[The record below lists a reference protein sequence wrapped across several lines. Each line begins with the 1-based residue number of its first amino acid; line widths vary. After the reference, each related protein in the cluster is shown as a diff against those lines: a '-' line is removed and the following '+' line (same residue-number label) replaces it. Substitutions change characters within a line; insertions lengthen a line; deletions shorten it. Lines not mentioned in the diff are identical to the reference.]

1 MNGSRDDRSA
11 ARTRRQL
18 GFPLDGEEAG
28 ERGRGCEPEEKT
40 RARFGVMY
48 TRIVLL
54 LLAVGWEARTV
65 LADAETRPVG
75 AGVTVNIGKC
85 CEPEELL
92 VDDRC
97 TPLAETNETKWRPEF
112 VRERDDAA
120 QRRTG
125 FVEPRYELKIGR
137 PRCDSD
143 EHQWHVYYY
152 PSGPDRLAILPSGVL
167 RHYIV
172 DLAKSMDENRG
183 VYGVAMLNN
192 LDDDDD
198 DDDDGETRATI
209 HYDYPFGHYCADK
222 VVLSGDRLVATYAML
237 CVPDVAVRWTDTNY
251 LMRHAI
257 DPAFHAVSMACY
269 LIVAVV
275 YFVLPQL
282 RDLVGNIITSMSL
295 CLMVNQCA
303 STVRIFTEFGN
314 HVSFLVADTVMY
326 VFLMAA
332 FFWLGALGY
341 YVWNTFKSRNV
352 FLRVTDGRKYCY
364 YSSWV
369 WCITVC
375 IAGTA
380 IFAHFA
386 LETNKPTVGGATYPA
401 QETVGWLG
409 LSVMFMCIAFTII
422 VDLCLILTTANRIKR
437 MSTYGRI
444 HHKMKY
450 SFRMFVY
457 LYAIMSTG
465 WLSLLL
471 SQFKYDALI
480 YSHIVVNLLQALL
493 VLYVCVFG
501 QRRVTFLL
509 GKTCNCCDSGDNT
522 EGLDW
527 GEEMTAINAGY

>member
-1 MNGSRDDRSA
+1 MNASRNDRSA
-11 ARTRRQL
+11 AKKQRQF
-18 GFPLDGEEAG
+18 GFPFNDVETR
-28 ERGRGCEPEEKT
+28 ERARGCEHKEKT
-40 RARFGVMY
+40 RVRFGVMHP
-48 TRIVLL
+48 RIALL
-54 LLAVGWEARTV
+54 LLVVGWETRNV

-75 AGVTVNIGKC
+75 SSVTVSIGKC

-97 TPLAETNETKWRPEF
+97 TPVAETNETKWRPEF
-112 VRERDDAA
+112 VIDRRDVS
-120 QRRTG
+120 QRKLK
-125 FVEPRYELKIGR
+125 FVEPKYELKIGR

-152 PSGPDRLAILPSGVL
+152 PSGPDRLAILPTGVL

-183 VYGVAMLNN
+183 VYGVSMLNSDN
-192 LDDDDD
+192 DDDD
-198 DDDDGETRATI
+198 EEHATI

-237 CVPDVAVRWTDTNY
+237 CVPDIAVRWTDTNY

-295 CLMVNQCA
+295 CLLVNQCA

-314 HVSFLVADTVMY
+314 HVSFLVADTIMY

-332 FFWLGALGY
+332 FFWLSALGY
-341 YVWNTFKSRNV
+341 YVWNTFRSRNV
-352 FLRVTDGRKYCY
+352 FLRVTDGKKYCY
-364 YSSWV
+364 YSCWV
-369 WCITVC
+369 WGITIC

-386 LETNKPTVGGATYPA
+386 LETNKSTVGGTTYPA

-409 LSVMFMCIAFTII
+409 LSVMFMCIAFTTLI
-422 VDLCLILTTANRIKR
+422 DLCLILTTANRIKR

-450 SFRMFVY
+450 SFRLFVF
-457 LYAIMSTG
+457 LYTVMSAG

-471 SQFKYDALI
+471 SRFKYDALI
-480 YSHIVVNLLQALL
+480 YCHIVVNLLQALL
-493 VLYVCVFG
+493 ILYVCVFG

-509 GKTCNCCDSGDNT
+509 GKTCNCCDSGENT
-522 EGLDW
+522 EGFDW

>member
-1 MNGSRDDRSA
+1 
-11 ARTRRQL
+11 
-18 GFPLDGEEAG
+18 
-28 ERGRGCEPEEKT
+28 
-40 RARFGVMY
+40 MY
-48 TRIVLL
+48 PRIVLL
-54 LLAVGWEARTV
+54 LVVAWETRNV
-65 LADAETRPVG
+65 LADAETRL
-75 AGVTVNIGKC
+75 ASADTTVRIGKC
-85 CEPEELL
+85 CEHQELL

-97 TPLAETNETKWRPEF
+97 TPLSETNETNWVPEF
-112 VRERDDAA
+112 VKERDAA
-120 QRRTG
+120 ARTG
-125 FVEPRYELKIGR
+125 YVPPEPRYELKIGR

-152 PSGPDRLAILPSGVL
+152 PSGPDRLLILPTGVL

-172 DLAKSMDENRG
+172 DLAKGMDENRG
-183 VYGVAMLNN
+183 VYGVAMLNV
-192 LDDDDD
+192 DDDYDD
-198 DDDDGETRATI
+198 DKERATI

-222 VVLSGDRLVATYAML
+222 VVLSGDRMVATYAML

-251 LMRHAI
+251 LMKHAI
-257 DPAFHAVSMACY
+257 NPAFHAVSMACY
-269 LIVAVV
+269 LVVAVV

-282 RDLVGNIITSMSL
+282 RDLVGNNTI
-295 CLMVNQCA
+295 
-303 STVRIFTEFGN
+303 
-314 HVSFLVADTVMY
+314 MY

-341 YVWNTFKSRNV
+341 YVWNTFRSRNV

-369 WCITVC
+369 WGLTACL
-375 IAGTA
+375 AATA
-380 IFAHFA
+380 IFAHFT
-386 LETNKPTVGGATYPA
+386 LETNKPIVGGTTYPA

-409 LSVMFMCIAFTII
+409 LSVIFMCIAFTIVI
-422 VDLCLILTTANRIKR
+422 DLCLILTTANRIKR

-450 SFRMFVY
+450 SFRMFVF
-457 LYAIMSTG
+457 LYAIMSAG
-465 WLSLLL
+465 WFSLLL

-480 YSHIVVNLLQALL
+480 YCHIVMNLLQALL

-522 EGLDW
+522 EGFDW

>member
-1 MNGSRDDRSA
+1 
-11 ARTRRQL
+11 
-18 GFPLDGEEAG
+18 
-28 ERGRGCEPEEKT
+28 
-40 RARFGVMY
+40 MY
-48 TRIVLL
+48 LRIVLL
-54 LLAVGWEARTV
+54 LVVAWETRNV
-65 LADAETRPVG
+65 LADAETQLVSSN
-75 AGVTVNIGKC
+75 TIVNIGKC

-97 TPLAETNETKWRPEF
+97 TPLSETNETKWRPEF
-112 VRERDDAA
+112 VKERDAA
-120 QRRTG
+120 ASRTG
-125 FVEPRYELKIGR
+125 YVEPRYELKIGR

-152 PSGPDRLAILPSGVL
+152 PSGPDRLSILPTGVL

-172 DLAKSMDENRG
+172 DLSKGMDENRG
-183 VYGVAMLNN
+183 VYGVAMLNV
-192 LDDDDD
+192 DDDYDD
-198 DDDDGETRATI
+198 DREHPTI

-222 VVLSGDRLVATYAML
+222 VVLSGDRMVATYAML

-251 LMRHAI
+251 LMKHAI

-282 RDLVGNIITSMSL
+282 RDLVGNIITSMAL
-295 CLMVNQCA
+295 CFMVNQY
-303 STVRIFTEFGN
+303 TI
-314 HVSFLVADTVMY
+314 MY

-332 FFWLGALGY
+332 FFWLTALGY

-352 FLRVTDGRKYCY
+352 FLRVTDGKKYCY

-369 WCITVC
+369 WGLTVC
-375 IAGTA
+375 LAATA

-386 LETNKPTVGGATYPA
+386 LETNKPTVGGTVYPA

-409 LSVMFMCIAFTII
+409 LSVIFMCIAFTIVI
-422 VDLCLILTTANRIKR
+422 DLCLILTTANRIKR

-450 SFRMFVY
+450 SFRMFVF

-465 WLSLLL
+465 WFSLLL

-480 YSHIVVNLLQALL
+480 YCHIVVNLLQALL
-493 VLYVCVFG
+493 ILYVCVFG

>member
-1 MNGSRDDRSA
+1 
-11 ARTRRQL
+11 
-18 GFPLDGEEAG
+18 
-28 ERGRGCEPEEKT
+28 
-40 RARFGVMY
+40 MY
-48 TRIVLL
+48 PKSLL
-54 LLAVGWEARTV
+54 LLLVVGCGVSDLRNA
-65 LADAETRPVG
+65 LADAETRPAGSGQTHG
-75 AGVTVNIGKC
+75 ASKTSVNIGKC

-92 VDDRC
+92 LDDRC
-97 TPLAETNETKWRPEF
+97 TSLKETNETEWRPEF
-112 VRERDDAA
+112 VAESLRDAA
-120 QRRTG
+120 TG
-125 FVEPRYELKIGR
+125 RSRFVRPRYELKIGW
-137 PRCDSD
+137 PRCSPD
-143 EHQWHVYYY
+143 EHQWHVYCY
-152 PSGPDRLAILPSGVL
+152 PSGPDRLELLPTGVL

-172 DLAKSMDENRG
+172 DVTKGANKNSDN
-183 VYGVAMLNN
+183 VYGAVMSDLDGDE
-192 LDDDDD
+192 DDDV
-198 DDDDGETRATI
+198 ERATI

-222 VVLSGDRLVATYAML
+222 AVLIGDRLVATYAML

-251 LMRHAI
+251 LMKHAI

-282 RDLVGNIITSMSL
+282 RDLVGNIITSMTL
-295 CLMVNQCA
+295 CLVINQCA

-314 HVSFLVADTVMY
+314 HVSFMIADMVMY
-326 VFLMAA
+326 VSLMAA
-332 FFWLGALGY
+332 FFWLSALGY
-341 YVWNTFKSRNV
+341 YVWNTFRSRNV

-369 WCITVC
+369 WCLTIC

-386 LETNKPTVGGATYPA
+386 LETNKPTVGGTTYPA

-409 LSVMFMCIAFTII
+409 ISVMFMCIAFTVVI
-422 VDLCLILTTANRIKR
+422 DLCLVMTTANRIKR

-450 SFRMFVY
+450 SFRMFVF
-457 LYAIMSTG
+457 LYVILSTG
-465 WLSLLL
+465 WFSLLL
-471 SQFKYDALI
+471 SRLKYDGLI
-480 YSHIVVNLLQALL
+480 YCHIVVNLLQALF

-509 GKTCNCCDSGDNT
+509 GKTCNCCNPGDNT

>member
-1 MNGSRDDRSA
+1 
-11 ARTRRQL
+11 
-18 GFPLDGEEAG
+18 
-28 ERGRGCEPEEKT
+28 
-40 RARFGVMY
+40 MY
-48 TRIVLL
+48 PRIVLL
-54 LLAVGWEARTV
+54 LIVAWETRNV
-65 LADAETRPVG
+65 LADAETRL
-75 AGVTVNIGKC
+75 ASADTTVKIGKC
-85 CEPEELL
+85 CELEELL

-97 TPLAETNETKWRPEF
+97 TPLSETNETNWIPEF
-112 VRERDDAA
+112 VKERDAVA
-120 QRRTG
+120 RTG
-125 FVEPRYELKIGR
+125 YVPSEPRYELKIGR

-152 PSGPDRLAILPSGVL
+152 PSGPDRLLILPTGVL

-172 DLAKSMDENRG
+172 DLAKGMDENRG
-183 VYGVAMLNN
+183 VYGVAMLNV
-192 LDDDDD
+192 DDDYDD
-198 DDDDGETRATI
+198 DKEHATI

-222 VVLSGDRLVATYAML
+222 VVLSGDRMIATYAML

-251 LMRHAI
+251 LMKHAI
-257 DPAFHAVSMACY
+257 NPAFHAVSMACY
-269 LIVAVV
+269 LVVAVV

-282 RDLVGNIITSMSL
+282 RDLVGNIITSMAL

-314 HVSFLVADTVMY
+314 HVSFLVADTIMY

-341 YVWNTFKSRNV
+341 YVWNTFRSRNV

-369 WCITVC
+369 WGLTACLAT
-375 IAGTA
+375 TA

-386 LETNKPTVGGATYPA
+386 LETNKPTVGGTTYPA

-409 LSVMFMCIAFTII
+409 LSVIFMCIAFTIVI
-422 VDLCLILTTANRIKR
+422 DLCLILTTANRIKR

-450 SFRMFVY
+450 SFRMFVF
-457 LYAIMSTG
+457 LYAIMSAG
-465 WLSLLL
+465 WFSLLL
-471 SQFKYDALI
+471 SQFKYLLI
-480 YSHIVVNLLQALL
+480 
-493 VLYVCVFG
+493 LYVCVFG

>member
-1 MNGSRDDRSA
+1 
-11 ARTRRQL
+11 
-18 GFPLDGEEAG
+18 
-28 ERGRGCEPEEKT
+28 
-40 RARFGVMY
+40 MY
-48 TRIVLL
+48 PRIVLL
-54 LLAVGWEARTV
+54 LIVAWETRNV
-65 LADAETRPVG
+65 LADTETRPASADTKVR
-75 AGVTVNIGKC
+75 IGKC
-85 CEPEELL
+85 CELEELL

-97 TPLAETNETKWRPEF
+97 TPLSETNETNWIPEF
-112 VRERDDAA
+112 VKDRDAA
-120 QRRTG
+120 VRTG
-125 FVEPRYELKIGR
+125 YVPPGPKYELKIGR

-152 PSGPDRLAILPSGVL
+152 PSGPDRLLILPTGVL

-172 DLAKSMDENRG
+172 DLAKGMDENRG
-183 VYGVAMLNN
+183 IYGIAMMNV
-192 LDDDDD
+192 DDDYDD
-198 DDDDGETRATI
+198 DKEHATI

-222 VVLSGDRLVATYAML
+222 VVLSGDRMVATYAML

-251 LMRHAI
+251 LMKHAI
-257 DPAFHAVSMACY
+257 NPAFHAVSMACY
-269 LIVAVV
+269 LVVAVV

-282 RDLVGNIITSMSL
+282 RDLVGNNTI
-295 CLMVNQCA
+295 
-303 STVRIFTEFGN
+303 
-314 HVSFLVADTVMY
+314 MY

-341 YVWNTFKSRNV
+341 YVWNTFRSRNV

-369 WCITVC
+369 WSLTACL
-375 IAGTA
+375 AATA

-386 LETNKPTVGGATYPA
+386 LETNKPIVGGTTYPA

-409 LSVMFMCIAFTII
+409 LSVIFMCIAFTIVI
-422 VDLCLILTTANRIKR
+422 DLCLILTTANRIKR

-450 SFRMFVY
+450 SFRMFVF
-457 LYAIMSTG
+457 LYAIMSAG
-465 WLSLLL
+465 WFSLLL

-480 YSHIVVNLLQALL
+480 YCHIVMNLLQALL
-493 VLYVCVFG
+493 ILYVCVFG